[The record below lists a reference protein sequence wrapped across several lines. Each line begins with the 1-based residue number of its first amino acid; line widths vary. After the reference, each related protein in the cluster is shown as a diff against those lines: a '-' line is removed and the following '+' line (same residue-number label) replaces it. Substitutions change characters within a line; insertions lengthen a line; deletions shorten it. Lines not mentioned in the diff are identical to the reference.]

1 MSSAIQPLDPYV
13 ANSNANFVNLGGL
26 YQTLVPSLQDSYN
39 NLNTAIAT
47 ANSDPS
53 NPVNVL
59 NAQAAVSQFTLVLTM
74 TSQMM
79 AAYKQA
85 TSQEMQNIR

>member
-1 MSSAIQPLDPYV
+1 MSSGIQPLPSYV
-13 ANSNANFVNLGGL
+13 DSSNSFVNLGGL
-26 YQTLVPSLQDSYN
+26 YQSLIPSLQNSYN
-39 NLNTAIAT
+39 NLQTQIST
-47 ANSDPS
+47 ANNDPS

-59 NAQAAVSQFTLVLTM
+59 NAQAAVSQYTLVLTM

-79 AAYKQA
+79 AAFKQS